1 MAEILLTWAESK
13 PDQMALADEYSQ
25 ITWGEFNSNVNKLIQ
40 SLRDAGLETG
50 DTFSVLSGNRNEYY
64 EILSAAANGGW
75 SYVPINWH
83 FTAEEVAYVIENSD
97 SKAFIADSRFAEV
110 ASDTVARDEVNDL
123 KAKIII
129 GKQGKTP
136 DGFILYD
143 DFISDAS
150 DSEPDDQ
157 SLGGP
162 MFYTS
167 GTTGRPKGVK
177 SSSFQAGGSLEILRM
192 IGEGTTQMMQMPPEG
207 ITLLAGPLYHSAQWA
222 FSFLPMVA
230 GSAVVMRHKFNPEET
245 LDLIDKYKITNT
257 HMVPTQFVRLL
268 RLDDEIKNSFKGSSL
283 KLCWHGAAPCPHE
296 IKRKMIEWW
305 GPIIFE
311 YYGSTEGSIITAC
324 TSDEWLERPGTLG
337 KPLPIIEP
345 HIIKEDG
352 TKAGPNEHGQLYF
365 KNLMG
370 SSFEY
375 HKEPDKT
382 KEAYLEPGVSTFGD
396 IGYLDEDGYL
406 FMSDRKIDMII
417 SGGVNIYPA
426 EIEDILSN
434 HPAISDCAIFG
445 VPNEEWGEEVKA
457 AVELKKDYT
466 ASDELTQE
474 LIAFTAKH
482 LAKYKAPKSI
492 DYLEE
497 MPRTVT
503 GKLLKRKLRDK
514 YWEKSGRT
522 I

>member
-1 MAEILLTWAESK
+1 
-13 PDQMALADEYSQ
+13 
-25 ITWGEFNSNVNKLIQ
+25 
-40 SLRDAGLETG
+40 
-50 DTFSVLSGNRNEYY
+50 
-64 EILSAAANGGW
+64 
-75 SYVPINWH
+75 
-83 FTAEEVAYVIENSD
+83 
-97 SKAFIADSRFAEV
+97 
-110 ASDTVARDEVNDL
+110 
-123 KAKIII
+123 
-129 GKQGKTP
+129 
-136 DGFILYD
+136 
-143 DFISDAS
+143 
-150 DSEPDDQ
+150 
-157 SLGGP
+157 
-162 MFYTS
+162 
-167 GTTGRPKGVK
+167 
-177 SSSFQAGGSLEILRM
+177 
-192 IGEGTTQMMQMPPEG
+192 
-207 ITLLAGPLYHSAQWA
+207 
-222 FSFLPMVA
+222 
-230 GSAVVMRHKFNPEET
+230 
-245 LDLIDKYKITNT
+245 
-257 HMVPTQFVRLL
+257 MVPTQFVRLL